1 MWKCINFDRKLDV
14 FYLLMFNFNMRL
26 NMSTLTADIVSGIT
40 ILEGCPVVIT
50 VTYSGDEVHKVTEA
64 TDIVYSDQQDVSFDE
79 IPRISRDVKN
89 NIYTAKFVVSAYSD
103 ASDFTIMFSM
113 DKATDPDAKLEI
125 EFHSIGKNDFSYE
138 GFTPII
144 IGDSWV
150 KDFSPAEDNWR
161 PSLFNDRL
169 LINIYALNKKNDP
182 LPYFQIP
189 LVTDKPVRI
198 FGYNRGQIR
207 EEILPFISE
216 KDNCQYYINTDSKGF
231 IALIVFPKKSEGN
244 YSVNMLTKLPYLL
257 KSASSNILMITE
269 DIEPTLPAPDIAEL
283 NGNKLM
289 PSVGN
294 SNTDFHVIIP
304 FYEGVRPRDRV
315 FLIIRE
321 DDDETQG
328 ASAVITDLNQLDM
341 SFISVPYAN
350 IPNTGNNELYYY
362 VADATGNVAVSSA
375 RYFNLT
381 KPVLN
386 VPPEIRR
393 ILAVPRIFSHKDQVE
408 FRQSSK
414 INLASILGG
423 GLDAHIAVGEK
434 NGIEINN
441 VINVRIYVN
450 GIINENPFSKIYSLA
465 PHTVTADVMDAGEA
479 IIPLGRAIFTNVNS
493 YRDGT
498 PSWVY
503 ITYSVGMECSESTK
517 HSKIWYGRIDTV
529 PPGR

>member
-1 MWKCINFDRKLDV
+1 
-14 FYLLMFNFNMRL
+14 
-26 NMSTLTADIVSGIT
+26 MSTLTADIVSGIT

-50 VTYSGDEVHKVTEA
+50 VTYSGDDTHKVTEM
-64 TDIVYSDQQDVSFDE
+64 TDIMYNHTGGAYFNRNR
-79 IPRISRDVKN
+79 RILRDVEKN
-89 NIYTAKFVVSAYSD
+89 ICTAKFVVTAYSS

-125 EFHSIGKNDFSYE
+125 AFHPIDKNGFSHA

-161 PSLFNDRL
+161 PCEFNGSL
-169 LINIYALNKKNDP
+169 LINIYALSKTNYP

-189 LVTDKPVRI
+189 LITDRAVRI
-198 FGYNRGQIR
+198 FGYDGEGIT

-216 KDNCQYYINTDSKGF
+216 KDNYQYYINTDIRGF
-231 IALIVFPKKSEGN
+231 VALSVFPKKSEGN
-244 YSVNMLTKLPYLL
+244 YSVNILTKLPYLL
-257 KSASSNILMITE
+257 KNASSSILMITE

-283 NGNKLM
+283 NGNRLM

-294 SNTDFHVIIP
+294 SSTGFHAIIP
-304 FYEGVRPRDRV
+304 SYEGVRPRDRI
-315 FLIIRE
+315 FLMIRE
-321 DDDETQG
+321 GYDETQG

-341 SFISVPYAN
+341 PFISVPYTS
-350 IPNTGNNELYYY
+350 IPNTGSNELYYY
-362 VADATGNVAVSSA
+362 VADANGNVAVSSA

-381 KPVLN
+381 RSVLN

-393 ILAVPRIFSHKDQVE
+393 ILAVPRIFSHKDQIE
-408 FRQSSK
+408 FRQPSK

-423 GLDAHIAVGEK
+423 GLEAHIAVGEK
-434 NGIEINN
+434 NGIEVNN

-450 GIINENPFSKIYSLA
+450 GIINENPFSKIYFVD
-465 PHTVTADVMDAGEA
+465 PHTVISEEVEAGEA
-479 IIPLGRAIFTNVNS
+479 IIPLGRAFFANVNS
-493 YRDGT
+493 YRDGA
-498 PSWVY
+498 PGWVY

-517 HSKIWYGRIDTV
+517 DSKIWYGRIDTV
-529 PPGR
+529 PPGY